1 MALRK
6 EGRPLAVYYKHL
18 MSSFLYFYFQIES
31 PRIHSI
37 VPVHQFVNETRN
49 FTIFCNAT
57 GYPLPKIIWRRA
69 GNSSVILSS
78 EKTLTVQNVG
88 KSDIGTYD
96 CTIVSVSGEN
106 VTAEASVELDFC
118 KSFPERCF
126 SFTKWRIR
134 RT

>member
-1 MALRK
+1 
-6 EGRPLAVYYKHL
+6 

-37 VPVHQFVNETRN
+37 VPVHQFVNETSN

-57 GYPLPKIIWRRA
+57 GYLLPKIIWRRA

-126 SFTKWRIR
+126 SFTKWRVR

>member
-1 MALRK
+1 M
-6 EGRPLAVYYKHL
+6 
-18 MSSFLYFYFQIES
+18 
-31 PRIHSI
+31 
-37 VPVHQFVNETRN
+37 
-49 FTIFCNAT
+49 
-57 GYPLPKIIWRRA
+57 
-69 GNSSVILSS
+69 ILSS

-118 KSFPERCF
+118 KSFPESF